1 MASSKKALLLERF
14 DIARGLNAELISE
27 INEYA
32 RIHQADQTIFM
43 EGYTFRSC
51 ISTLEEERDVVFND
65 TNRNAIIQ
73 SDENAPELDF
83 LIRKIEGQI
92 NHYGDIKMGLNIF
105 FKGNN

>member
-1 MASSKKALLLERF
+1 MASSKKELLLERF

-27 INEYA
+27 ISEYA

-51 ISTLEEERDVVFND
+51 ISTLEEERDIVFNE

-73 SDENAPELDF
+73 SDEKAPELDF
-83 LIRKIEGQI
+83 LISKIEGQI